1 MPERPSEPRILRW
14 LGELERAGDDGD
26 KARAVLHEIRDSKAS
41 KLELDHFYRAL
52 AQQSAIWLEEA
63 ARGKPLSDAERQ
75 NLVREAQT
83 RFEQRVER
91 AKKLAAENAAPPPG
105 EPDASPEK
113 K

>member
-1 MPERPSEPRILRW
+1 MSERPAEPRILRW

-63 ARGKPLSDAERQ
+63 ARGKPLSEAERQ
-75 NLVREAQT
+75 DMVREAQT

-91 AKKLAAENAAPPPG
+91 AKKLAAEQVAEAQGEVAAPP
-105 EPDASPEK
+105 AK